1 MSSPTI
7 DYALSAQEKSL
18 DALKQSQAAVVE
30 IVDTWAKAV
39 EKAVEELPAIP
50 VAASLPTIDEIVK
63 TSFDYADRL
72 LGAQREFAQKL
83 AAASAPAI
91 KTTPVAAPVA

>member
-1 MSSPTI
+1 MTSPPIAYTL
-7 DYALSAQEKSL
+7 AAQEKSL
-18 DALKQSQAAVVE
+18 EALKQSQAAVID

-39 EKAVEELPAIP
+39 EKAVDELPAIP

-63 TSFDYADRL
+63 TSFDYADKL

-83 AAASAPAI
+83 ADASAPAI
-91 KTTPVAAPVA
+91 KTTPVAAPAV